1 ADHVAGAGRRRED
14 VEAQRLGWGHRCAA
28 VTLFGAQAEGV
39 RADGAILPDHRQ
51 SRGGTGWLLDSSG
64 AAERGNRE
72 LRCRCGL
79 DCSATGDVDRSERD
93 RRGICRRC
101 MVGGAL
107 PELRQPKAGR
117 GLRWAGADALAKRIR
132 RARARRVQSRQSAA
146 ADNDDPTCLAVVAT
160 SAEFGAGAM
169 VPGTRQTQWTPA
181 QDDDRRA
188 GAQTAGRAL
197 EICDRRRRRRRRRD
211 EGCLIDLEEIKYLK
225 RYTPSTETRSV
236 SADPGGRTDGRH
248 GLYSRLQE
256 WARLPETSPPQRG
269 HWCSR

>member
-1 ADHVAGAGRRRED
+1 
-14 VEAQRLGWGHRCAA
+14 
-28 VTLFGAQAEGV
+28 
-39 RADGAILPDHRQ
+39 
-51 SRGGTGWLLDSSG
+51 
-64 AAERGNRE
+64 
-72 LRCRCGL
+72 
-79 DCSATGDVDRSERD
+79 
-93 RRGICRRC
+93 

-107 PELRQPKAGR
+107 PELSQPKAGR

-132 RARARRVQSRQSAA
+132 RPRARRVQSRQSAA

-197 EICDRRRRRRRRRD
+197 EICDRRRRRRGRRD

-248 GLYSRLQE
+248 GLNSRLQE
-256 WARLPETSPPQRG
+256 WSRLPEPYPPQAG
-269 HWCSR
+269 YWCSRFARRPNVRLIWCGNDQIMELGSDLGCRNSQRSFPHAPLNLSPPLTRTSPCEADRIMRVRGLAYSVFLSGLFWCIPDTWRFAKPRESPHM